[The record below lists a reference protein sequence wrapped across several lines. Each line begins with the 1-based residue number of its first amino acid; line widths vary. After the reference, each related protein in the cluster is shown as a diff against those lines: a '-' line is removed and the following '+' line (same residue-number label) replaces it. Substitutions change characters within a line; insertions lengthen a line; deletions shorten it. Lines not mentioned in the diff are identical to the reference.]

1 MRQQQAV
8 ERCAG
13 PGPQFFSW
21 RQVELLLVLRDGGLE
36 TVPEAVPVGASSGC
50 ASFAL
55 AAQPLV
61 AQPVAALARATDVA
75 EQ

>member
-1 MRQQQAV
+1 
-8 ERCAG
+8 
-13 PGPQFFSW
+13 
-21 RQVELLLVLRDGGLE
+21 LRDGGLE

-50 ASFAL
+50 AIIAL